1 MRDTKSVKPRE
12 SRGRKRRSASEDVMG
27 MFKIK
32 IKVSNVKDSS
42 FYFENEFW
50 VDTGALYSFI
60 PEEYL
65 ERIGVEAATKRNLVL
80 ADDRKDT
87 RRLGFCDFQING
99 FDGRITCPVIF
110 APKGSLFLL
119 GATALENF
127 GVDADPV
134 QKKLK
139 PILAVIGGFIASQ

>member
-1 MRDTKSVKPRE
+1 MRDTKSVKPRYT
-12 SRGRKRRSASEDVMG
+12 RGRKRRSASEAGMG

-32 IKVSNVKDSS
+32 AKVSNVKDPSM
-42 FYFENEFW
+42 YFEDEFW

-60 PEEYL
+60 PEEHF
-65 ERIGVEAATKRNLVL
+65 ERIGVDAATKRNLVL
-80 ADDRKDT
+80 ADGRQDT

-127 GVDADPV
+127 GVDADPDGV
-134 QKKLK
+134 IANRLK
-139 PILAVIGGFIASQ
+139 RTVH

>member
-1 MRDTKSVKPRE
+1 
-12 SRGRKRRSASEDVMG
+12 MG
-27 MFKIK
+27 MFKTK
-32 IKVSNVKDSS
+32 VKVSNSKDSS
-42 FYFENEFW
+42 LFFEEEFW

-65 ERIGVEAATKRNLVL
+65 ERIGVEPATKRNLIL
-80 ADDRKDT
+80 ADGRRDT
-87 RRLGFCDFQING
+87 RSLGFCDFQINSFEG
-99 FDGRITCPVIF
+99 QIPCPVIF
-110 APKGSLFLL
+110 APTGSLFLL

-127 GVDADPV
+127 GVDADPI